1 MIEQPCAVAT
11 RRNNQPLMSVN
22 VKVDVHWKIF
32 QQQQHQQF
40 KPQTP
45 IGNLVLPITIAP
57 QQFIQ

>member
-1 MIEQPCAVAT
+1 MNDVSECESRRSLENLPAT
-11 RRNNQPLMSVN
+11 ATSA
-22 VKVDVHWKIF
+22 I
-32 QQQQHQQF
+32 